1 MLRVGQISKILD
13 DSHAFIE
20 YTHAYL
26 DPFLTSNFYVPIE
39 SNANELKRRP
49 YVNKTGF
56 GE

>member
-49 YVNKTGF
+49 C
-56 GE
+56 E